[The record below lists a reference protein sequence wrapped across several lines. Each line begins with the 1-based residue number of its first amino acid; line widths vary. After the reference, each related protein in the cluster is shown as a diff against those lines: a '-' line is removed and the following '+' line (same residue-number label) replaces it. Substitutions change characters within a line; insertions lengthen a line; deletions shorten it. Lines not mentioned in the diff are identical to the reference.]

1 MTTTPTDATLTQ
13 VAGAI
18 RARHRFVV
26 VSHARPDGD
35 AIGSQ
40 VAMALALR
48 ALGIVAISTSAQH
61 VEQQLASVADE
72 IDRVEPGLVTRT
84 ELEFLA

>member
-1 MTTTPTDATLTQ
+1 MTTTSTDATLTQ
-13 VAGAI
+13 VAAAI
-18 RARHRFVV
+18 RERRRFVV

-48 ALGIVAISTSAQH
+48 ALGKDVRMVAHDPAPQQMQDFPAWPTSSSSITST
-61 VEQQLASVADE
+61 
-72 IDRVEPGLVTRT
+72 TRAT
-84 ELEFLA
+84 P